1 MEITTGCHPGRTTAK
16 TALDVNRCSRQQH
29 VGWNL
34 FVCPPVISIDIKLGR
49 CMLARRNQTL
59 KPRWFHILLALSD
72 KDLHGS
78 DIVREVLEQ
87 SDGELR
93 LWPAMLYGSLEQMV
107 DRGLIEELYEAAE
120 RPAGASAKRRYF
132 RISNAG
138 RKLLAAEAD
147 RMAVM
152 ARLARSKNILPEERT
167 T

>member
-1 MEITTGCHPGRTTAK
+1 M
-16 TALDVNRCSRQQH
+16 S
-29 VGWNL
+29 
-34 FVCPPVISIDIKLGR
+34 S
-49 CMLARRNQTL
+49 RRNQTL

-87 SDGELR
+87 SGGELR

-107 DRGLIEELYEAAE
+107 DRGLIEELSDVAD

-132 RISNAG
+132 RITEAG
-138 RKLLAAEAD
+138 RKLLASEAD
-147 RMAVM
+147 RFAAM
-152 ARLARSKNILPEERT
+152 ARLARAKNVLQEERT

>member
-1 MEITTGCHPGRTTAK
+1 MA
-16 TALDVNRCSRQQH
+16 S
-29 VGWNL
+29 
-34 FVCPPVISIDIKLGR
+34 
-49 CMLARRNQTL
+49 RRNQAL

-78 DIVREVLEQ
+78 DIVREVFEQ
-87 SDGELR
+87 SDGGLR

-107 DRGLIEELYEAAE
+107 DRGLIEELSDSAE

-132 RISNAG
+132 RITNSG
-138 RKLLAAEAD
+138 RKQLASEAD

-152 ARLARSKNILPEERT
+152 ARLARSKNILPEEST